1 MTADVLPPFLAR
13 LSLGRNANTAAIE
26 HAYARELSLID
37 QQADQ
42 TAAQTLRQAY
52 EVALRWAGL
61 EASRLAAAPIANAA
75 ELAGAAYTR
84 LDLAAK
90 ALAAGG
96 GLDDTAP
103 WEAELRSRLAEP
115 ELRHPSVRK
124 AFEERLVQ
132 RLAAN
137 WHASH
142 APLFIAAISV
152 FDWSRDGRLPLQ
164 AGPAG
169 MFVLRAVAQR
179 QSFAAQSD
187 TAMQAQSSVL
197 TRLRAGGM
205 PDKEHLGRDLL
216 HLERLAFHFPA
227 LLAVMA
233 NPQIVTKWRRA
244 FGVPARA
251 RTVPV
256 ATEIVDGTPEPV
268 LDKDPSKRR
277 RDWAWILFAV
287 LAIATAARLWYGYQ
301 ASKYTGK
308 MFNFGDPFARGVP
321 KRPVPIPAPVPAP
334 SWDQRVSAQGPA
346 IVDQDTVQAIFDD
359 MTYKPG
365 RFGPNGEHI
374 VEFELTIDRHGR
386 VVAMTKLRGSRD
398 AIFDDEVANAIGR
411 AKPFI
416 PATNR
421 YLRLRIDGRQFE
433 HAEAAKRA
441 RRGKDSRRG
450 Q

>member
-1 MTADVLPPFLAR
+1 MTADALPPFLAR
-13 LSLGRNANTAAIE
+13 LSLGRNADTAAIE
-26 HAYARELSLID
+26 HAYARELGLLD
-37 QQADQ
+37 AQADQ
-42 TAAQTLRQAY
+42 TAAQSLRQAY

-61 EASRLAAAPIANAA
+61 EASRLAGAPLANAA
-75 ELAGAAYTR
+75 ALASAAYAR

-90 ALAAGG
+90 KLAAGG

-103 WEAELRSRLAEP
+103 WETELRTRLAEP
-115 ELRHPSVRK
+115 ELRHPSVRR

-132 RLAAN
+132 RLAAP

-142 APLFIAAISV
+142 APLLMAAISV
-152 FDWSRDGRLPLQ
+152 LDWSRDGSHLQ
-164 AGPAG
+164 QFGAAGT
-169 MFVLRAVAQR
+169 FVLRAVAQR
-179 QSFAAQSD
+179 QVFAGQGD
-187 TAMQAQSSVL
+187 TAMQAQSEVL

-205 PDKEHLGRDLL
+205 PHTEHLGRDLL
-216 HLERLAFHFPA
+216 HLERMAFHFPA

-233 NPQIVTKWRRA
+233 NPQIVSKWRRA

-251 RTVPV
+251 RSTPV
-256 ATEIVDGTPEPV
+256 ASEIVDSTPEPV
-268 LDKDPSKRR
+268 LYKDPSKRR
-277 RDWAWILFAV
+277 RDWAWILFAI
-287 LAIATAARLWYGYQ
+287 LALATVARLWYGYQ
-301 ASKYTGK
+301 ASKHTGK
-308 MFNFGDPFARGVP
+308 MFNFGDPFARGEP
-321 KRPVPIPAPVPAP
+321 KRPVPMPAPAPMP
-334 SWDQRVSAQGPA
+334 SWEQRASAQGPA

-374 VEFELTIDRHGR
+374 VEFELTIDRYGR
-386 VVAMTKLRGSRD
+386 VMAMTKLRGSRD

-411 AKPFI
+411 AKPFV
-416 PATNR
+416 PVTNR

-433 HAEAAKRA
+433 HAAAAKRA